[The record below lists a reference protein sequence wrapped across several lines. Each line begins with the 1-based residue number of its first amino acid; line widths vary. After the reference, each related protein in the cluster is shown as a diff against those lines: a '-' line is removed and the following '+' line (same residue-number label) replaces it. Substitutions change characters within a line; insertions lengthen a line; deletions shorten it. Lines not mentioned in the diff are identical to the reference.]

1 MCDWGVE
8 YVHSTKACVVGR
20 RRSGSMATIT
30 HDDAV
35 GSMRTRVRQ
44 VCPVCPTLP
53 GVCPESAESAAATF
67 FLSASLGLSG
77 WQVFAAVR
85 RILY

>member
-1 MCDWGVE
+1 
-8 YVHSTKACVVGR
+8 
-20 RRSGSMATIT
+20 MATIT

-35 GSMRTRVRQ
+35 GSMRTRVTR
-44 VCPVCPTLP
+44 VTCETSLP
-53 GVCPESAESAAATF
+53 DSAESAESSAAATLTF

-85 RILY
+85 RILH